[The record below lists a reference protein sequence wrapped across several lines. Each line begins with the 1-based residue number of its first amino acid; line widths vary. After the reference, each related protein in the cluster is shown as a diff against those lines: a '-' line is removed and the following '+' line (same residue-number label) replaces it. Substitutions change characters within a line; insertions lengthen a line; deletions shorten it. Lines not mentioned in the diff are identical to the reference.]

1 MITDI
6 SKNFYNNLYTNIYN
20 CMLQGLD
27 LESIIKATGYDKT
40 YILNVFKSE
49 DFHKI
54 ANILGVYYQIYTV
67 KNPSTMKD
75 LLDGV
80 LLSYLDDEDFFKD
93 PDDYVRDFYYVDN
106 QWVKKDINGCIVETL
121 EQLPLP
127 EHHDEEWFKIL
138 RKRHQL
144 MIHEHC
150 V

>member
-1 MITDI
+1 MITEI
-6 SKNFYNNLYTNIYN
+6 AKNLYSNIYKR
-20 CMLQGLD
+20 MLQGLD
-27 LESIIKATGYDKT
+27 LESISKVTGCDKS
-40 YILNVFKSE
+40 YILKVFKSE

-80 LLSYLDDEDFFKD
+80 LLSYLDDEDFFTD
-93 PDDYVRDFYYVDN
+93 PDDYVRDFYYVNN
-106 QWVKKDINGCIVETL
+106 QWVKKDKNGCIVETL

-127 EHHDEEWFKIL
+127 EHYDEEWFKIL
-138 RKRHQL
+138 RTRHQL
-144 MIHEHC
+144 MIYEQC